1 MVRFCLDVNV
11 MGTEN
16 VLRAALAE
24 GKATSSTRANAPN
37 APRVVY
43 AASSTHYGNQP
54 TPFHESLSET
64 LTSPYAH
71 SKRSG
76 EAVALLYDALHG
88 VPATSLRLFMVY
100 GPRQPR
106 DGAYAIVTGTFLRA
120 VENGEPL
127 TIEGD
132 GSQFRDFVHVADVA
146 RAFVLAAQT
155 ENARGAAL
163 NVGTGVGVS
172 IGSVA
177 EMVSPGGARA
187 SAPARA
193 GDLRGTLADTCAA
206 KRVLGFEARRDFGE
220 EMRAAAEASRQR
232 SLKQPEA

>member
-1 MVRFCLDVNV
+1 M
-11 MGTEN
+11 
-16 VLRAALAE
+16 
-24 GKATSSTRANAPN
+24 
-37 APRVVY
+37 
-43 AASSTHYGNQP
+43 
-54 TPFHESLSET
+54 
-64 LTSPYAH
+64 
-71 SKRSG
+71 
-76 EAVALLYDALHG
+76 ALLYDALHG
-88 VPATSLRLFMVY
+88 VPVTSLRLFMVY

-163 NVGTGVGVS
+163 NVGTGWRLDGKRRRDGVA
-172 IGSVA
+172 GRHA
-177 EMVSPGGARA
+177 PRRRR
-187 SAPARA
+187 APATC
-193 GDLRGTLADTCAA
+193 GTRSDTCAA